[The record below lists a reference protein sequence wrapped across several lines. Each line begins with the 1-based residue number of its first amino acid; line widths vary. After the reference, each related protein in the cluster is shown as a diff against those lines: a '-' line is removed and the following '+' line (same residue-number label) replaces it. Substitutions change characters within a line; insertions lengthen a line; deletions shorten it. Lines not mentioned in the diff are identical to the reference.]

1 MRLRLQLVAT
11 ALASVAALA
20 LLPFAARGA
29 SEDST
34 SNTASPG
41 NTGGAVETDPHK
53 QKLLREIEKTAT
65 PDAHHQALQPLA
77 GKFDTQAKMWFGS
90 KFPER
95 TSGHDHAESILGGRF
110 IEDHYD
116 SVVWGKPWAGQG
128 LIGFDEREQKYV
140 LSWIDNWGTW
150 ITVAQGTADPTNHV
164 ITLTTRDWDNP
175 SGKTR
180 PEKFVITI
188 DNEEHHWKRIYE
200 KVAGKETLTLEIEYR
215 RVK

>member
-1 MRLRLQLVAT
+1 MRLRPLLLAT
-11 ALASVAALA
+11 LALA
-20 LLPFAARGA
+20 LPARAARAA

-34 SNTASPG
+34 AKTVSPA
-41 NTGGAVETDPHK
+41 NAGGAIETDAHK
-53 QKLLREIEKTAT
+53 QRLLREIEKTAT
-65 PDAHHQALQPLA
+65 PDAHHQALQPLV
-77 GKFDTQAKMWFGS
+77 GKFDTRAQMWFGS

-95 TSGHDHAESILGGRF
+95 TSGHDHAEALLGGRF
-110 IEDHYD
+110 VEDHYD

-140 LSWIDNWGTW
+140 LSWIDNWGTV
-150 ITVAQGTADPTNHV
+150 ITVAQGSADPTNHV

-175 SGKTR
+175 TGKTR

-188 DNEEHHWKRIYE
+188 DSDEHHWKRIYE
-200 KVAGKETLTLEIEYR
+200 KVEGKETLTLEIEYR